1 MKLKVGGIYTD
12 IDDCISIIIDKSENL
27 YFVCIIDCQIENV
40 KRNRKSVVTYIINHY
55 NSLTICH
62 CKKTTSFMTV
72 DIDGYLG
79 QIDDEILKQLKKI
92 LVSKSWYTDWK

>member
-1 MKLKVGGIYTD
+1 MKLKIGGIYTD
-12 IDDCISIIIDKSENL
+12 IDDCISIIIDKSENC

-40 KRNRKSVVTYIINHY
+40 KRNQKSVVTYIVNHY

-62 CKKTTSFMTV
+62 CKKTASFMTV

-79 QIDDEILKQLKKI
+79 QIDDETLKELKKI
-92 LVSKSWYTDWK
+92 LDSKSWYTDWK